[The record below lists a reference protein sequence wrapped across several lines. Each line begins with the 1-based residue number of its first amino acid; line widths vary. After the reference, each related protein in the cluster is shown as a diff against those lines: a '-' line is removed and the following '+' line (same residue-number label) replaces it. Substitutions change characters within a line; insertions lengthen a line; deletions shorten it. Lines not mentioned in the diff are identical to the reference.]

1 MLRFETQSMDL
12 SSKGVR
18 IALIITLVIVGTVT
32 DRAVGIGY
40 AATIPGAVVYS
51 PTNQL
56 MGDEDVVLDGPDTI
70 TTFNTAQGELLDACE
85 ARGYGEDCAKILLG
99 MMWKESL
106 NTATAVGDGGRARG
120 YFQIHYRLHNIPV
133 ACAEDLR
140 CSAEWSL
147 DYLEYNGY
155 PYYVSYAVQCH
166 NSCHAG
172 NGYAASAIRWGYRL
186 WDKPMFPDEGKLARA
201 R

>member
-1 MLRFETQSMDL
+1 MDF
-12 SSKGVR
+12 SSKAVR
-18 IALIITLVIVGTVT
+18 AVLIAVLVITGSVT
-32 DRAVGIGY
+32 DHAVGVGY
-40 AATIPGAVVYS
+40 AATVPGAVVYS
-51 PTNQL
+51 PDNVL
-56 MGDEDVVLDGPDTI
+56 MSGEAQDETLN
-70 TTFNTAQGELLDACE
+70 TTASFLTVQGVLLDVCE
-85 ARGYGEDCAKILLG
+85 ARGYGEDCAKTLLG

-133 ACAEDLR
+133 SCAEDLQ

-155 PYYVSYAVQCH
+155 PYNVYHAVQCH
-166 NSCHAG
+166 NSCYAG
-172 NGYAASAIRWGYRL
+172 NGYAASALRWGDRL
-186 WDKPMFPDEGKLARA
+186 WNRPMFPDEGKLAAA

>member
-1 MLRFETQSMDL
+1 MDM
-12 SSKGVR
+12 SSKAVKAVL
-18 IALIITLVIVGTVT
+18 IAALVIVGSVT

-40 AATIPGAVVYS
+40 AATVPGAVVYS
-51 PTNQL
+51 PDNVL
-56 MGDEDVVLDGPDTI
+56 MTDDDVAVGPETT
-70 TTFNTAQGELLDACE
+70 TTFLTAQGVLLDVCE
-85 ARGYGEDCAKILLG
+85 ARGYGEDCAKTLLG

-133 ACAEDLR
+133 SCAEDLQ

-155 PYYVSYAVQCH
+155 PYNVYHAVQCH
-166 NSCHAG
+166 NSCYNG
-172 NGYAASAIRWGYRL
+172 NGYAASALRWGNRL
-186 WDKPMFPDEGKLARA
+186 WESPMFPNEGKLAAA

>member
-1 MLRFETQSMDL
+1 MDT
-12 SSKGVR
+12 SSKAVR
-18 IALIITLVIVGTVT
+18 AVLIASLVIVGSMT

-40 AATIPGAVVYS
+40 AATVPGAVVYS
-51 PTNQL
+51 PDNVL
-56 MGDEDVVLDGPDTI
+56 MTDNGTAIGPDTT
-70 TTFNTAQGELLDACE
+70 TTFKTAQGVLLDTCE
-85 ARGYGEDCAKILLG
+85 ARGYGEDCAKTLLG

-133 ACAEDLR
+133 ACAEDLQ

-166 NSCHAG
+166 NSCYAG
-172 NGYAASAIRWGYRL
+172 NGYAASAIRWGHRL